1 MSHPGGLK
9 PKLKPNRN
17 RQLKSFERPFMKIT
31 KSALTAL
38 AGLLLATSAPAQVEI
53 NISGAVAFRS
63 TAYRAIRGLFNNPT
77 NGVLLSQNPAD
88 GPTTPSELKVTW
100 TGRITNLF
108 GGQTVTVRA
117 FYNGAV
123 AGIQDLV
130 QDRNVAFLATST
142 PGDTTLTSGV
152 KSDVA
157 FSSIFQQATE
167 FPSPVLND
175 ALFGATP
182 INFVKSTIGTAGITN
197 LTTHQLRTILANG
210 SVPAW
215 FLTGNTN
222 DTHTIYFINRD
233 PTAGQRVTVL
243 LESLFTGFPSS
254 YLWNTAANAWQ
265 VDPTGRTA
273 GEITTHLNNYSN
285 AISYLISEDSYNVN
299 SGLNVLNYNGSKAF
313 KGTFLNNAP
322 NDFTPVLEGQYS
334 LWVYEHLLIR
344 AGIIGNI
351 PAYRA
356 ALISSIE
363 SELLTAPFSI
373 PIGRLNVERDADG
386 APVAPK

>member
-1 MSHPGGLK
+1 MSRVTDGNQNE
-9 PKLKPNRN
+9 NRN
-17 RQLKSFERPFMKIT
+17 YETKPFERQFMKLT
-31 KSALTAL
+31 KLTLTAV
-38 AGLLLATSAPAQVEI
+38 AGLLLATSAPAQVTI

-63 TAYRAIRGLFNNPT
+63 TAYRAIRNLFLQ
-77 NGVLLSQNPAD
+77 NGTLVSQNPAD

-100 TGRITNLF
+100 TGTITNLY
-108 GGQTVTVRA
+108 GNQTVTVRA

-123 AGIQDLV
+123 AGVQDLV

-152 KSDVA
+152 KSDIA

-182 INFVKSTIGTAGITN
+182 INFVKSTLGTAGITN
-197 LTTHQLRTILANG
+197 LTTHQLRTLLANG

-222 DTHTIYFINRD
+222 DAHTIYFINRD

-243 LESLFTGFPSS
+243 LESLFTGSPSS
-254 YLWNTAANAWQ
+254 YFWNATANAWQ
-265 VDPTGRTA
+265 IDPAGRNA
-273 GEITTHLNNYSN
+273 AQITTHLNSYSN
-285 AISYLISEDSYNVN
+285 AISYLISEDFYNVN
-299 SGLNVLNYNGSKAF
+299 TGLNILNYNGSKAF
-313 KGTFLNNAP
+313 KGAFSNVTV
-322 NDFTPVLEGQYS
+322 NDFGPVINGQYS

-344 AGIIGNI
+344 AGVIGNV
-351 PAYRA
+351 PLYRA
-356 ALISSIE
+356 ALIASIE
-363 SELLTAPFSI
+363 NELLVSPFSL
-373 PIGRLNVERDADG
+373 PIGKLNVERDADG

>member
-1 MSHPGGLK
+1 
-9 PKLKPNRN
+9 
-17 RQLKSFERPFMKIT
+17 MKIT
-31 KSALTAL
+31 KLALTAL
-38 AGLLLATSAPAQVEI
+38 AGVLLATSAPAQVEI

-63 TAYRAIRGLFNNPT
+63 TAYRAIRNLFINNGT
-77 NGVLLSQNPAD
+77 LISQNPAD

-100 TGRITNLF
+100 TGTITNLY
-108 GGQTVTVRA
+108 GNQTVTVRA

-130 QDRNVAFLATST
+130 QDRNVAFLSSST
-142 PGDTTLTSGV
+142 PGVTTTTTGV
-152 KSDVA
+152 KSDIA

-167 FPSPVLND
+167 FPSPVLDD

-182 INFVKSTIGTAGITN
+182 INFVKSTLGTAGITN
-197 LTTHQLRTILANG
+197 ITTHQLKTLLANG

-243 LESLFTGFPSS
+243 LESLFTGSPSS
-254 YLWNTAANAWQ
+254 YFWNTTANAWQ
-265 VDPTGRTA
+265 VDSVGRTA
-273 GEITTHLNNYSN
+273 GQITTHLNTYSN
-285 AISYLISEDSYNVN
+285 AISYLISEDSRNVN

-313 KGTFLNNAP
+313 KGTFNNLKP
-322 NDFTPVLEGQYS
+322 NDFTPVIDGQYS

-344 AGIIGNI
+344 NGTTGNV
-351 PAYRA
+351 PAYRT
-356 ALISSIE
+356 ALINSIAT
-363 SELLTAPFSI
+363 ELETSPFSI